1 MVWLPVPVWSQRRLE
16 GLPPA
21 LAGDV
26 AFRLFCTPRLSQ
38 WRHPEHLKLVARARH
53 HLQGAGQRI
62 LETPVGRVQIYTFD
76 PPGTGPVLGTVLIVH
91 GWTSEVSFMTAL
103 AEPVRRAGFR
113 VVLMDMPA
121 HGASEGRATNL
132 IDCARAAL
140 AVGYETG
147 PLAGIVAH
155 SFGGMVSLLAME
167 GGAPLSGR
175 LHVPRIALVASPNRI
190 AEITRL
196 FARHWKLSAAGL
208 RAFEKRLER
217 IGRRPLRDFTTVA
230 LLSSCPQTQALIV
243 HADDDDAVPYT
254 AAQEIAA
261 ALPQAHLM
269 GFTGLGHR
277 NILFAPQVA
286 RAVASFLKEGAGTR
300 PNTPNLSTRN

>member
-1 MVWLPVPVWSQRRLE
+1 MVWLPVPVWRQRSLE

-21 LAGDV
+21 QAGDV

-38 WRHPEHLKLVARARH
+38 WRHPEHAKLVARARH
-53 HLQGAGQRI
+53 HLREAAQRSI
-62 LETPVGRVQIYTFD
+62 ETPVGRVHVYTFD
-76 PPGTGPVLGTVLIVH
+76 PPGSSPMLGTVLIVH

-140 AVGYETG
+140 AVGREIG
-147 PLAGIVAH
+147 PVSGIVAH
-155 SFGGMVSLLAME
+155 SFGGMIALLAME
-167 GGAPLSGR
+167 GGPPLDGR
-175 LHVPRIALVASPNRI
+175 LDVPRIALVASPNRM
-190 AEITRL
+190 AEITQL
-196 FARHWKLSAAGL
+196 FARHWRLSAAGL

-217 IGRRPLRDFTTVA
+217 VGRRPLRNFTSVA
-230 LLSSCPQTQALIV
+230 LLSSCPQTRVLIA
-243 HADDDDAVPYT
+243 HAHDDDAVPYT
-254 AAQEIAA
+254 AAQEIAV
-261 ALPQAHLM
+261 ALPQAELM
-269 GFTGLGHR
+269 SFSGLGHR

-286 RAVASFLKEGAGTR
+286 RAVASFLKDGAGATQSPPDPLTR
-300 PNTPNLSTRN
+300 K